1 MLKFEWDINKAN
13 AHQKKQGVT
22 FEEASTVL
30 SDVFSITVTDPKNL
44 KALIANAV
52 GAFLLPV
59 V

>member
-30 SDVFSITVTDPKNL
+30 SDVFSITVTDPLHPDNR
-44 KALIANAV
+44 
-52 GAFLLPV
+52 V
-59 V
+59 VYLNEN